1 MQGDRTVTPVQPDFR
16 VLFEN
21 APGLFLVLRPELT
34 IVAAS
39 DAYLRASMT
48 AREAIVGR
56 NIFEVFPDNPADQ
69 AANGVAN
76 LRASLQHVIAT
87 RMAHVMPIQKY
98 DIRRPE
104 SEGGGF
110 EERYWS
116 PVNSPVVAADGSLSF
131 IIHRVEDVTQAHL
144 GARQLA
150 AMNWE
155 LAQAQEELQAS
166 QRFLD
171 SIVEE
176 MPNMLFVKEA
186 TTLKFVRFNKAGE
199 RLLGLSREA
208 LIGRSDRDLFP
219 ADEAEAFISKDR
231 EVLKG
236 QHVVHIAEEPIHTPA
251 GVRYLR
257 THKVPIL
264 DEHGRARYLLGVSED
279 ITEEKRAAGELARA
293 RDEAEDSS
301 RAKSEFLARMSHELR
316 TPLNSIIGFSEVLA
330 DGTFGAL
337 NDKQQRYVGNVITS
351 GRHLLEL
358 INDILDL
365 SKVEAR
371 RMDLVKTPVSA
382 ATMVTQVQT
391 LLAPLADEKDI
402 SLTSRVDDGLPTLF
416 ADDARLRQMLG
427 NLVGNAIKYTR
438 AGGRVTI
445 TARAVTGADGA
456 PWIELAV
463 EDNGIGIGAEDQERI
478 FGEFE
483 QVASSYVRAQ
493 QGTGLGLALTRR
505 LAALH
510 GGTLS
515 VESTLGTG
523 STFRL
528 LLPAGDGA
536 HASVPSLPGAHAATG
551 SGPLVL
557 VIDDEPTAA
566 DLISHYL
573 TQSGYRVALASD
585 SDAAVALARQ
595 LQPEAIT
602 LDILLPG
609 RGGLSVLARL
619 KADASTRHI
628 PVIVVSITEDR
639 SVGYSLGAAEWFV
652 KPVSREDLLASVRR
666 VLLPGMSGKALVI
679 DDDPTSVEL
688 IGGYLRSARFTVSTA
703 TNGRDGIARALADR
717 PDVIVLDLLMPEM
730 NGFDVVDALRDDP
743 SGRDIPILIVTA
755 KDITESERLRLRG
768 SVQGIVRK
776 GDVRSRLLGELR
788 RATKL
793 SA

>member
-1 MQGDRTVTPVQPDFR
+1 
-16 VLFEN
+16 
-21 APGLFLVLRPELT
+21 
-34 IVAAS
+34 
-39 DAYLRASMT
+39 
-48 AREAIVGR
+48 
-56 NIFEVFPDNPADQ
+56 
-69 AANGVAN
+69 
-76 LRASLQHVIAT
+76 
-87 RMAHVMPIQKY
+87 
-98 DIRRPE
+98 
-104 SEGGGF
+104 
-110 EERYWS
+110 
-116 PVNSPVVAADGSLSF
+116 
-131 IIHRVEDVTQAHL
+131 
-144 GARQLA
+144 
-150 AMNWE
+150 
-155 LAQAQEELQAS
+155 
-166 QRFLD
+166 
-171 SIVEE
+171 
-176 MPNMLFVKEA
+176 
-186 TTLKFVRFNKAGE
+186 
-199 RLLGLSREA
+199 
-208 LIGRSDRDLFP
+208 
-219 ADEAEAFISKDR
+219 
-231 EVLKG
+231 
-236 QHVVHIAEEPIHTPA
+236 
-251 GVRYLR
+251 
-257 THKVPIL
+257 
-264 DEHGRARYLLGVSED
+264 
-279 ITEEKRAAGELARA
+279 
-293 RDEAEDSS
+293 
-301 RAKSEFLARMSHELR
+301 
-316 TPLNSIIGFSEVLA
+316 
-330 DGTFGAL
+330 
-337 NDKQQRYVGNVITS
+337 
-351 GRHLLEL
+351 
-358 INDILDL
+358 
-365 SKVEAR
+365 
-371 RMDLVKTPVSA
+371 
-382 ATMVTQVQT
+382 VQT

>member
-1 MQGDRTVTPVQPDFR
+1 
-16 VLFEN
+16 
-21 APGLFLVLRPELT
+21 
-34 IVAAS
+34 
-39 DAYLRASMT
+39 
-48 AREAIVGR
+48 
-56 NIFEVFPDNPADQ
+56 
-69 AANGVAN
+69 
-76 LRASLQHVIAT
+76 
-87 RMAHVMPIQKY
+87 
-98 DIRRPE
+98 
-104 SEGGGF
+104 
-110 EERYWS
+110 
-116 PVNSPVVAADGSLSF
+116 
-131 IIHRVEDVTQAHL
+131 
-144 GARQLA
+144 
-150 AMNWE
+150 
-155 LAQAQEELQAS
+155 
-166 QRFLD
+166 
-171 SIVEE
+171 
-176 MPNMLFVKEA
+176 
-186 TTLKFVRFNKAGE
+186 
-199 RLLGLSREA
+199 
-208 LIGRSDRDLFP
+208 
-219 ADEAEAFISKDR
+219 
-231 EVLKG
+231 
-236 QHVVHIAEEPIHTPA
+236 
-251 GVRYLR
+251 
-257 THKVPIL
+257 
-264 DEHGRARYLLGVSED
+264 
-279 ITEEKRAAGELARA
+279 
-293 RDEAEDSS
+293 
-301 RAKSEFLARMSHELR
+301 
-316 TPLNSIIGFSEVLA
+316 
-330 DGTFGAL
+330 
-337 NDKQQRYVGNVITS
+337 
-351 GRHLLEL
+351 
-358 INDILDL
+358 
-365 SKVEAR
+365 
-371 RMDLVKTPVSA
+371 
-382 ATMVTQVQT
+382 
-391 LLAPLADEKDI
+391 
-402 SLTSRVDDGLPTLF
+402 
-416 ADDARLRQMLG
+416 MLG